1 MGKNLTQKAKKAT
14 KTREIKKG
22 YKIHNATNKNLTD
35 NSHLKLKLKS
45 KYQAQMSENTLKI
58 YP

>member
-1 MGKNLTQKAKKAT
+1 MGKNLTQKAT

-22 YKIHNATNKNLTD
+22 YKIHNATNKKNLTD